1 MKRNHLPV
9 LTTDLHALNY
19 NLTVRQIKRRVNRA
33 VTSNTS
39 VTRRL

>member
-1 MKRNHLPV
+1 MKRKHLPV
-9 LTTDLHALNY
+9 LTTDLRAVNY
-19 NLTVRQIKRRVNRA
+19 SQTVREIKLRVDRA